1 MGKAEGWVSVKQIAD
16 HIGVSKE
23 TIYRFLEKEMLPCE
37 RLGKL
42 WRFKKSVV
50 DAWIMQGGL
59 DERKMKYDSSGMV
72 TSTTP

>member
-1 MGKAEGWVSVKQIAD
+1 MAEGWLSVKQIAA

-23 TIYRFLEKEMLPCE
+23 TIYRFLEKEMIPCE
-37 RLGKL
+37 KLGKL

-59 DERKMKYDSSGMV
+59 DERKARDDSAGMA
-72 TSTTP
+72 TSSAP